1 MKETI
6 YTIPVNEA
14 FETPC
19 ECPLCKLENRFEN
32 DRVNYYLGPSLMEPE
47 NRIETN
53 ETGFCA
59 EHFAMMYDTQANR
72 LGLGLMIHTHLC
84 EQNERFGKISGL
96 NGKESRQ
103 TDEDAD
109 ANDPKPVKRS
119 FFASLK
125 NGGDSTK
132 AADAI
137 LKYIDEQQSSCCIC
151 RDLEKTMERYCE
163 VITHMYFSE
172 KEFRDRFDRGLGFCM
187 PHLAM
192 LIRAAKKNLSGSR
205 QETFL
210 NAVIRM
216 QADNLKRIEGEV
228 EWFTKKF
235 DYRNKDADWG
245 NSRDAVSRSIE
256 KLTGLTGLE
265 EG

>member
-19 ECPLCKLENRFEN
+19 ECPMCKLENRFEN

-59 EHFAMMYDTQANR
+59 EHFAMMYDTRANR

-84 EQNERFGKISGL
+84 EQNERLGKIAGRKGDDS
-96 NGKESRQ
+96 K
-103 TDEDAD
+103 AD
-109 ANDPKPVKRS
+109 KRS

-125 NGGDSTK
+125 GNGDSAKT
-132 AADAI
+132 ADAI
-137 LKYIDEQQSSCCIC
+137 LKYIDEQQSACCIC

-172 KEFRDRFDRGLGFCM
+172 KEFRERFDRGLGFCM

-210 NAVIRM
+210 DAVIRM
-216 QADNLKRIEGEV
+216 QTENLKRIEGEV

-256 KLTGLTGLE
+256 KLTGLTGLD

>member
-19 ECPLCKLENRFEN
+19 ECPMCKLENRFEN

-59 EHFAMMYDTQANR
+59 KHIALMYDTRANR
-72 LGLGLMIHTHLC
+72 LGLGLIIHTHMH
-84 EQNERFGKISGL
+84 EQNEKIEKLAKSASDGDGGGKKG
-96 NGKESRQ
+96 
-103 TDEDAD
+103 
-109 ANDPKPVKRS
+109 

-125 NGGDSTK
+125 GGGDNAK
-132 AADAI
+132 AAENL
-137 LKYIDEQQSSCCIC
+137 LKYVEEQQKECCIC
-151 RDLEKTMERYCE
+151 RDLVKTMERYCE
-163 VITHMYFSE
+163 VITYMYFAE
-172 KEFRDRFDRGLGFCM
+172 KDFRDRFDAGLGFCM
-187 PHLAM
+187 PHFAM
-192 LIRAAKKNLSGSR
+192 LIEAAKKNLFGAK
-205 QETFL
+205 QEEFL
-210 NAVIRM
+210 GKLVRM
-216 QADNLKRIEGEV
+216 QIENLRRIEGEV

-235 DYRNKDADWG
+235 DYRNQNADWG

-256 KLTGLTGLE
+256 KLTGITGLE
-265 EG
+265 K